1 MHNRVVDLSTR
12 VAMSAEE
19 IAVDVE
25 EKAAADQV
33 VIVVAMKVEED
44 AEEIAE
50 EKETRI
56 ISKYIKIGRQCYSL
70 NERNSEK
77 CKKAA

>member
-19 IAVDVE
+19 IAVDVG
-25 EKAAADQV
+25 EKAAAGQV
-33 VIVVAMKVEED
+33 VIVAVMRVEED
-44 AEEIAE
+44 AAEIAA

-56 ISKYIKIGRQCYSL
+56 ISKV
-70 NERNSEK
+70 
-77 CKKAA
+77 